1 MSCRYS
7 NAKYM
12 TIAEVVA
19 RRLRSGEFQ
28 NGDRF
33 YSRDELARAYHISPG
48 TARAVLREL
57 ESRGVIACR
66 KGKRPIPAA
75 GIMDGFGACP
85 VCRPVFFRDSR
96 TAETPEYDYLA
107 FCTRNILTRQKNRF
121 VEYDP
126 DYPEN
131 GFSPELVPG
140 DVAVVFPPAV
150 KNADL
155 PGRPAFRPTC
165 GRIDLLVNQAGP
177 NAVSVLTRK
186 AGFDCALHLI
196 RHGASMVVHV
206 ISSHSVF
213 PWFQRISTPGVLN
226 DYLPECRSFT
236 IMFDDEFGLF
246 PSFLAESAPFS
257 TATGHESIAV
267 LIDDSYLT
275 DYLSGEI
282 RTGAYHP
289 PTRCSLF
296 GTALTERSMVFPYLD
311 LKLDALAG
319 LLIRT
324 AFSKAETPAAN
335 LACGFHL
342 IQFRNPG
349 FG

>member
-28 NGDRF
+28 SGDRF

-66 KGKRPIPAA
+66 RGKRPIPSA
-75 GIMDGFGACP
+75 GAMAGFDACP
-85 VCRPVFFRDSR
+85 LCRPVFFRDSR

-107 FCTRNILTRQKNRF
+107 FCVRNILGRQKNGF
-121 VEYDP
+121 FEYNP
-126 DYPEN
+126 DYPGN
-131 GFSPELVPG
+131 GVFPDLFPG
-140 DVAVVFPPAV
+140 DVAVVFPSAA
-150 KNADL
+150 KNAASSHG
-155 PGRPAFRPTC
+155 PVFRPAF
-165 GRIDLLVNQAGP
+165 GRIDLLLDQAGP
-177 NAVSVLTRK
+177 NAVSVFTQK
-186 AGFDCALHLI
+186 AGLDCALHLI
-196 RHGASMVVHV
+196 RHGVSRVVHV
-206 ISSHSVF
+206 ASKHSVF
-213 PWFQRISTPGVLN
+213 PWFRKISKPGVLN

-236 IMFDDEFGLF
+236 IMYDDEFEKF
-246 PSFLAESAPFS
+246 PFFLAESAPFS
-257 TATGHESIAV
+257 DATGRESIAV
-267 LIDDSYLT
+267 LIDDPYLS
-275 DYLSGEI
+275 DYMSGEI
-282 RTGAYHP
+282 RTGAYHL
-289 PTRCSLF
+289 PTRYSLF

-324 AFSKAETPAAN
+324 ACSKAETPAAN
-335 LACGFHL
+335 LACCFHL

-349 FG
+349 IG

>member
-28 NGDRF
+28 SGDRF
-33 YSRDELARAYHISPG
+33 YSRNELARAYHISPG

-66 KGKRPIPAA
+66 KGKRSILAA
-75 GIMDGFGACP
+75 GILAGFEACP

-107 FCTRNILTRQKNRF
+107 FFARNILARQKNGF

-126 DYPEN
+126 DFPEY
-131 GFSPELVPG
+131 GIFPEIVPG
-140 DVAVVFPPAV
+140 AVAVVFPSSAKTTDSPEHPV
-150 KNADL
+150 F
-155 PGRPAFRPTC
+155 RPAC
-165 GRIDLLVNQAGP
+165 GRVDLLVNQAGP
-177 NAVSVLTRK
+177 NAVSVFTQK
-186 AGFDCALHLI
+186 AGLDCALHLI
-196 RHGASMVVHV
+196 RHDTSMVIHV
-206 ISSHSVF
+206 TSRHSVF
-213 PWFQRISTPGVLN
+213 PWFRRISMPGALN

-236 IMFDDEFGLF
+236 VMFDDEFERF

-257 TATGHESIAV
+257 AATGRESIAV
-267 LIDDSYLT
+267 LIDDPYLSE
-275 DYLSGEI
+275 YLSGEI

-289 PTRCSLF
+289 PTRCSFF

-335 LACGFHL
+335 LARCFHL
-342 IQFRNPG
+342 IQFRNQG
-349 FG
+349 IG